1 MIALAR
7 AARRVLSHISPMSPI
22 LRTWTFWI
30 RTAVREECRVHLEAT
45 KLSQIARQPGN
56 LRASAL
62 FRDMDDGTT
71 EVVVM
76 SVWDSMAS
84 IEAFAGAERNAPV
97 IDPADR
103 HKLFDHEPRVRHDVL
118 RDPDDAPPWLMRGP

>member
-1 MIALAR
+1 MT
-7 AARRVLSHISPMSPI
+7 PI

-30 RTAVREECRVHLEAT
+30 HAAQREECRLHLEAT
-45 KLSQIARQPGN
+45 KLPELRCAPGN
-56 LRASAL
+56 SRAAAV
-62 FRDMDDGTT
+62 FRDLDDGTT

-84 IEAFAGAERNAPV
+84 IEAFVGKAPLSPT

-103 HKLFDHEPRVRHDVL
+103 PKLFDHEPHVRHYPIRSREELPATVL
-118 RDPDDAPPWLMRGP
+118 REFSP

>member
-1 MIALAR
+1 MT
-7 AARRVLSHISPMSPI
+7 PI

-30 RTAVREECRVHLEAT
+30 HTAQREECRLHLEAT
-45 KLSQIARQPGN
+45 KLPELRRAPGN
-56 LRASAL
+56 SRAAAV
-62 FRDMDDGTT
+62 FRDLDDGTT

-84 IEAFAGAERNAPV
+84 IEAFVGKASLSPT

-103 HKLFDHEPRVRHDVL
+103 PKLFDHEPHVRHYPIRSTEELPATLL
-118 RDPDDAPPWLMRGP
+118 REFSP